1 MSLEVIKQKI
11 SSINAQSAKLNDN
24 RKYQLGMRTQ
34 LQSQLKDAVAD
45 YESKYGVSLSLDSLD
60 AEIQSVSSEME
71 KEIESI
77 TNILNLIN
85 SGRYEDAERL
95 VSGGVEGQEQPTSG
109 VENNAEAVTVPH
121 VESAVPHVDE
131 GVVPHI
137 EGAVPHVEPA
147 VPEMAVPH
155 VEPAVPEMEVPH
167 VAEGVTP
174 NVEPAVPHVEP
185 AVPHVEAPVAP
196 TVPVAPRPIPSPVPD
211 EPIVGSDSSERK
223 PITSF
228 NAILGGSAFNPQQ

>member
-1 MSLEVIKQKI
+1 MSLEEIKQKI

-95 VSGGVEGQEQPTSG
+95 VSGGVEGQEQPTLG
-109 VENNAEAVTVPH
+109 VESNAEVVTAPH
-121 VESAVPHVDE
+121 VAE
-131 GVVPHI
+131 GVTPHI
-137 EGAVPHVEPA
+137 EPA

-155 VEPAVPEMEVPH
+155 VEPAVP
-167 VAEGVTP
+167 
-174 NVEPAVPHVEP
+174 HVES
-185 AVPHVEAPVAP
+185 PVAP